1 MIMILSLAVR
11 WSTRLTAIS
20 IYSKFKHCNTNIL
33 KDFTENSRHRLYER
47 IYNTICVY
55 GHRATK
61 CVLGLYSTEN
71 F

>member
-11 WSTRLTAIS
+11 CVNSSKRH

-33 KDFTENSRHRLYER
+33 KDFIENSRHRLYER

-55 GHRATK
+55 GHSATK